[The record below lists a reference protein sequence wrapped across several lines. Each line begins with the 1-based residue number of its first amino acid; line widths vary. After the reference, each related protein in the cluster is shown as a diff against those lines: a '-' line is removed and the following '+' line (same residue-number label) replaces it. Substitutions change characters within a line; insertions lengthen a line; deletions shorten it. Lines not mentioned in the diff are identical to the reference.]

1 MSEINKQLLVTLSTL
16 ANERAVVLETLTAER
31 IAIMQEI
38 YDQRI
43 ETLDR
48 IDTLAQSTINQ
59 STLFAGDVIDKI
71 FWRVL
76 IILAL
81 VFLGGIVA
89 LKLFKKQ

>member
-1 MSEINKQLLVTLSTL
+1 M
-16 ANERAVVLETLTAER
+16 LEAITAER

-38 YDQRI
+38 YQQRV

-59 STLFAGDVIDKI
+59 STLFASDVIDKI

-76 IILAL
+76 IILL
-81 VFLGGIVA
+81 IVFVGGIVA
-89 LKLFKKQ
+89 IKFYKK